1 MKKLLFAMGMLCVL
15 FLGAG
20 EAEVGKTVAHSVA
33 DWDAAG
39 NGVTPEQGF
48 RNWYFGYYDQVDKPE
63 TFQLIPQKGK
73 QYWGDGN
80 FTCGMISR
88 DTIAW
93 AGGSKKHN
101 VVRRWIAPEDG
112 NYMVEMEGTHTL
124 KVNGEPVTWPRKL
137 YIYLNS
143 KLQKTFSFPGKTL
156 RKEAFAASLKKG
168 DKLDFAA
175 QSWGGGLRITILI
188 IKQEKGLAVAING
201 TSPYQIVIPDNDP
214 GTISMKAAKLLQRI
228 LKESTGAELPVV
240 CESKVGNQ
248 PSFFIGNTKK
258 AAAEGIGP
266 EKLQEHEYLKK
277 VSGQNVF
284 LAGVN
289 SETEVR
295 GKKAYR
301 QGDYKAVCS
310 FLEDELGARFLL
322 PGKEGEF
329 IPKHSS
335 FTVPA
340 GLNQKHTP
348 PFQYHITSHPIKI
361 RRDAYEPY
369 MTASNF
375 IDRNDL
381 RYFYGHSWQP
391 AVPVSQY
398 GKTHPEYFVMLGGKR
413 HPEAVGNQLCIGNKD
428 VQALIKKH
436 VENSFKDGYSMY
448 QLSQSDGFQ
457 PCECPECKA
466 MGTPSERVWK
476 FHRAV
481 AEEIYPKYPDR
492 KINILA
498 YDITQEPPVW
508 FDSFP
513 KNGVVELTKYD
524 EKEFQKW
531 QKYHVPLMV
540 YSYNWGC
547 YHELGFLPK
556 RTPKRVAEQLA
567 RFKKYN
573 VLNIFDCGYPD
584 AFNGLEAPTVYVYSK
599 LLNDLSL
606 NPELLAED
614 YCRASFGEAAGP
626 VMYNFFSAMHKY
638 LESYP
643 ENAYFTCDDR
653 TLIRNPETMITTHF
667 PPSAVTYM
675 EDCLA
680 KAEGLV
686 STEKEKLRLFN
697 VRLHFDYLQSMV
709 RTFSAYRA
717 FQMTPNPL
725 TFRMVCDGL
734 REREKAIDAIL
745 GAKLPFQWRG
755 RANRET
761 YLAGGALSGKLGAP
775 FTWNYKEME
784 KSGKIPLVKRK
795 EAAAARMIRAPSID
809 GSLSGEAW
817 NSLPEYPLEK
827 VSGGAADIPSSF
839 KIGYDDR
846 NIYIGFKAAVPQIA
860 KESYKSVGHDRY
872 ISSECFDVLLNP
884 TGLADRYYQF
894 IFSPAEN
901 SALDGV
907 MNIGRHGADPQW
919 NKLDVLW
926 NGPWKYAFKID
937 PAHDCWTAVLV
948 IPVDSLG
955 GFKPGPGKSLTMN
968 VGRVHKN
975 KLYLWSPNPENQTF
989 GNILCFGNVVFQ

>member
-101 VVRRWIAPEDG
+101 IVRRWIAPEDG

-143 KLQKTFSFPGKTL
+143 KLQKTFSFPGKTVC
-156 RKEAFAASLKKG
+156 KEAFAVPLKKG

-240 CESKVGNQ
+240 CESKAGNQ

-310 FLEDELGARFLL
+310 FLEDELGVRFLL

-375 IDRNDL
+375 IDLELYFLSLLKTFFVLRRVRRDEACEFQQLGMDGILVRGRNITCNNSCAPL
-381 RYFYGHSWQP
+381 RGDYRSDHSNHRTAFAAGRSRQTYP
-391 AVPVSQY
+391 VVNICRKTSIHRPDSVP
-398 GKTHPEYFVMLGGKR
+398 
-413 HPEAVGNQLCIGNKD
+413 C
-428 VQALIKKH
+428 
-436 VENSFKDGYSMY
+436 
-448 QLSQSDGFQ
+448 
-457 PCECPECKA
+457 
-466 MGTPSERVWK
+466 
-476 FHRAV
+476 
-481 AEEIYPKYPDR
+481 PDR
-492 KINILA
+492 ILQERIQDGIPDGILA
-498 YDITQEPPVW
+498 DAAKPTAGG
-508 FDSFP
+508 FRKGS
-513 KNGVVELTKYD
+513 
-524 EKEFQKW
+524 
-531 QKYHVPLMV
+531 PLP
-540 YSYNWGC
+540 YPFRRS
-547 YHELGFLPK
+547 
-556 RTPKRVAEQLA
+556 
-567 RFKKYN
+567 N
-573 VLNIFDCGYPD
+573 VLG
-584 AFNGLEAPTVYVYSK
+584 
-599 LLNDLSL
+599 
-606 NPELLAED
+606 
-614 YCRASFGEAAGP
+614 
-626 VMYNFFSAMHKY
+626 
-638 LESYP
+638 
-643 ENAYFTCDDR
+643 
-653 TLIRNPETMITTHF
+653 
-667 PPSAVTYM
+667 
-675 EDCLA
+675 
-680 KAEGLV
+680 
-686 STEKEKLRLFN
+686 
-697 VRLHFDYLQSMV
+697 
-709 RTFSAYRA
+709 
-717 FQMTPNPL
+717 
-725 TFRMVCDGL
+725 
-734 REREKAIDAIL
+734 
-745 GAKLPFQWRG
+745 
-755 RANRET
+755 
-761 YLAGGALSGKLGAP
+761 
-775 FTWNYKEME
+775 
-784 KSGKIPLVKRK
+784 
-795 EAAAARMIRAPSID
+795 
-809 GSLSGEAW
+809 
-817 NSLPEYPLEK
+817 
-827 VSGGAADIPSSF
+827 
-839 KIGYDDR
+839 
-846 NIYIGFKAAVPQIA
+846 
-860 KESYKSVGHDRY
+860 
-872 ISSECFDVLLNP
+872 
-884 TGLADRYYQF
+884 
-894 IFSPAEN
+894 
-901 SALDGV
+901 
-907 MNIGRHGADPQW
+907 
-919 NKLDVLW
+919 
-926 NGPWKYAFKID
+926 
-937 PAHDCWTAVLV
+937 
-948 IPVDSLG
+948 
-955 GFKPGPGKSLTMN
+955 
-968 VGRVHKN
+968 
-975 KLYLWSPNPENQTF
+975 
-989 GNILCFGNVVFQ
+989 